1 MSTTTRPVSR
11 PLAVLKL
18 PEYKVPRLVTVARA
32 IVNAMTG
39 NPRFASPNPPLATV
53 EAAIAALEEAEVATL
68 SRAPGS
74 VAMRDAKRMA
84 LVALLQQ
91 LREHVQT
98 TADAD
103 IEEGPAIIESAGMSV
118 KRPRAAKER
127 ALVARL
133 GPVSGSVQLS
143 APKAG
148 NRAGYE
154 WAYSTDGAR
163 TWASVPITVQARTTI
178 SGLAPGSTVH
188 FRYRAT
194 TQPGAGDWSNS
205 VSVIVD

>member
-1 MSTTTRPVSR
+1 MSTTTRPVAR
-11 PLAVLKL
+11 PFAVLKL
-18 PEYKVPRLVTVARA
+18 PEYQVPRLVTVARA
-32 IVNAMTG
+32 IVSAMTK
-39 NPRFASPNPPLATV
+39 NPRFPSPNPPLATV

-68 SRAPGS
+68 GRAPGS
-74 VAMRDAKRMA
+74 VALRDSKRLA
-84 LVALLQQ
+84 VVVLLQQ
-91 LREHVQT
+91 LRDHVQA

-118 KRPRAAKER
+118 KRQRGAQER

-133 GPVSGSVQLS
+133 GPVSGSVKLS

-154 WAYSTDGAR
+154 WAYSTDGQR
-163 TWASVPITVQARTTI
+163 TWVSVPITVQASTTI

-194 TQPGAGDWSNS
+194 SKLVTGDWSDS
-205 VSVIVD
+205 VSTIVD